1 MQGVQTGRVRKVAAL
16 AGWALAIAS
25 AACAPGPIALHAP
38 NIAPS
43 AARSPTALEIEPVV
57 EASPAAVAA
66 DVAAPGPAAV
76 LTVSLTAEI
85 AGRALRGG
93 EPGGYS
99 VRCKLDRFA
108 IRSQT
113 TLADGHEL
121 LALYADLSCD
131 ARRVSDRAVV
141 WRGELRGR
149 AVASAPNII
158 SSDANVTQRLADRAM
173 SDAGREMASDLVVR
187 ALGLYGEASA
197 RVFGDEGAMRAAGGL
212 DDSPYG
218 PAALLESPA
227 AVEGALRGMG
237 EHDAPMRAAAWNVAA
252 MAAGPGDP
260 WVAGERMTL
269 DDDPLVRFVQY
280 KALARLGTG
289 TARARLEQAVSQE
302 DDPLLAEFVRD
313 ALASGGIGMA
323 RGRAAGPSGAQ

>member
-1 MQGVQTGRVRKVAAL
+1 VQGVQTGRVRKVAL
-16 AGWALAIAS
+16 VLGWALATAT
-25 AACAPGPIALHAP
+25 AACSPGPIALHAP

-43 AARSPTALEIEPVV
+43 PARSPTPLEIEPIV
-57 EASPAAVAA
+57 EAPAAAVAA

-76 LTVSLTAEI
+76 LTVSMTAEI

-99 VRCKLDRFA
+99 VHCKLDRFA
-108 IRSQT
+108 LRSRT
-113 TLADGHEL
+113 TLADGREL
-121 LALYADLSCD
+121 LVLYADLSCE
-131 ARRVSDRAVV
+131 ARRVSDGAIV

-149 AVASAPNII
+149 AAASAPNII

-173 SDAGREMASDLVVR
+173 SDAGRELASDLAVR
-187 ALGLYGEASA
+187 ALGLHGEASA
-197 RVFGDEGAMRAAGGL
+197 RVFGDEGAMRAVGGL

-227 AVEGALRGMG
+227 AVEGAMRALA

-260 WVAGERMTL
+260 WTAGDRMAL

-280 KALARLGTG
+280 KALARLGTPA
-289 TARARLEQAVSQE
+289 ARARLEQSVTQE
-302 DDPLLAEFVRD
+302 DDPLLAEFVHD
-313 ALASGGIGMA
+313 ALGSGGIGVP
-323 RGRAAGPSGAQ
+323 RKPTNEQ